1 MFSRL
6 SCVLRRVSVACELR
20 HKVSV
25 SLSISESRA
34 RGYPGSRARR
44 AALTGRVVWC
54 DGRYIRCTGQ
64 KRCNYEMS
72 CLLMSYDMSCTDCN
86 VTRLSSTTM
95 GKMLLGHNRVSGS
108 RDYEERVADT
118 ESKQE
123 YLPKHRK
130 TYPLRKRIH
139 MQPGN
144 FSSPGV
150 AKELEGT
157 SVDGVSPT
165 QAIAEQWGYQ
175 SNQDR
180 VREEAPQAERSEDSG
195 KENAKRTAVVPRA
208 VESRPRRLASLN
220 AEAVNNLLLERE
232 DCPPS
237 NRRCRRGPSCG
248 VECAENQP
256 EGKTSHPAKRRT
268 GSSGGSS
275 DGDVFTCTESDP
287 APAGCGWESGLAEL
301 PAKKRMASLNAAAFL
316 KLSNTRDVSAGR
328 RSRVEGEGKP
338 GKGSGGMRLSCPLA
352 GRRPRAKRKDPRS
365 GITVKLCPA
374 SGSGDGKGQ
383 RKEESAS
390 AGQHSSTLTMN
401 PDPPCPYA
409 DKTNG
414 YRHQLSML
422 VGSQA
427 MIQPKYQAVKEST
440 ASGAEFTQPV
450 APFQSHST
458 LTLLDNF
465 VSDPDHYG
473 FLPPEVCLAS
483 PMDDL
488 YLHYD
493 RSGLL
498 PIGCNSLHGC
508 PMCSAAF
515 PCCTPPDDEG
525 SLLISQSAM
534 PTGIPFS
541 HAPCGGSLCYV
552 GDATTLQCM
561 GMTGYDFCRMIHPS
575 LNRDVVQRTL
585 TSDRTNC
592 LHKLG
597 VKTDAYKSL
606 KPLSVT
612 IPVTGHPVSP
622 ANPVSGCPVPTAPP
636 AAEPVPHLQRS
647 GSDTPAT
654 SRPHTLSMLKL
665 SRECPQSSKPPSI
678 SKSSLRN
685 PACSPAQQSKAG
697 TGHTESK
704 QQRISRR
711 RATNGWLPVGEPYE
725 KPVYVVGEVELLI
738 RKCYPAVER
747 DGEVIKVR
755 DTVLLKS
762 GPRKK
767 SIPYVAKVSALWEDP
782 TSGELMMSLYW
793 YYRPEHIQGG
803 RNPSIHCENE
813 IFASRHQDEN
823 SVACIEEKCYVLT
836 FSEYCRFC
844 ALAKWREEGAPDH
857 RPVVPPSEEY
867 STPSHRK
874 VPENTD
880 PDLVFICRHV
890 YDFRH
895 GRTLKNPQ

>member
-1 MFSRL
+1 ML
-6 SCVLRRVSVACELR
+6 
-20 HKVSV
+20 HT
-25 SLSISESRA
+25 
-34 RGYPGSRARR
+34 GSS
-44 AALTGRVVWC
+44 
-54 DGRYIRCTGQ
+54 
-64 KRCNYEMS
+64 RCNYEMS
-72 CLLMSYDMSCTDCN
+72 CLLMSYDMNCTDCN
-86 VTRLSSTTM
+86 LTRLSSTTM
-95 GKMLLGHNRVSGS
+95 GKMMLGHNGVRGS
-108 RDYEERVADT
+108 RDYDERVADT
-118 ESKQE
+118 ES
-123 YLPKHRK
+123 KHRK
-130 TYPLRKRIH
+130 TYPLRKRMH
-139 MQPGN
+139 AQPGN

-157 SVDGVSPT
+157 SVDGMSPA
-165 QAIAEQWGYQ
+165 QDIVEQWDYQ
-175 SNQDR
+175 GNQDR
-180 VREEAPQAERSEDSG
+180 LGGQAPQAERSEDTG
-195 KENAKRTAVVPRA
+195 KENSKMAAVAPRA
-208 VESRPRRLASLN
+208 AESRPRRLASLN

-232 DCPPS
+232 DCPTS
-237 NRRCRRGPSCG
+237 NRRCRKGPSCG
-248 VECAENQP
+248 VEYAENRP
-256 EGKTSHPAKRRT
+256 EGRTGHPAKKRM
-268 GSSGGSS
+268 GSSGGSL
-275 DGDVFTCTESDP
+275 DGDVFTCTESEP
-287 APAGCGWESGLAEL
+287 APAGGGWESGLTDV

-316 KLSNTRDVSAGR
+316 KLSNTKDVSAGR
-328 RSRVEGEGKP
+328 RSRIDGENKP
-338 GKGSGGMRLSCPLA
+338 GKVTGGTRPSCPHPLA
-352 GRRPRAKRKDPRS
+352 GRRCPRAKRRDSRS
-365 GITVKLCPA
+365 DIATKLCL
-374 SGSGDGKGQ
+374 GTDSGDGEGQ
-383 RKEESAS
+383 RKEESTS
-390 AGQHSSTLTMN
+390 AGQHSSTLPIN
-401 PDPPCPYA
+401 ADLPCPYT

-414 YRHQLSML
+414 YFHRLSML

-427 MIQPKYQAVKEST
+427 MIQPKYQALEEST
-440 ASGAEFTQPV
+440 ASGAEFTQPM

-465 VSDPDHYG
+465 VSGPDHYE

-483 PMDDL
+483 PVDDL

-493 RSGLL
+493 RSDLL
-498 PIGCNSLHGC
+498 PIGCNSTHGC
-508 PMCSAAF
+508 HVCSAAF
-515 PCCTPPDDEG
+515 SCCTPPDDEG
-525 SLLISQSAM
+525 SLLISQSAV
-534 PTGIPFS
+534 PSGIPYS
-541 HAPCGGSLCYV
+541 HAPCGGALCYV
-552 GDATTLQCM
+552 GDTTTMQCM
-561 GMTGYDFCRMIHPS
+561 DMTGYDLCRVLHPS
-575 LNRDVVQRTL
+575 FNRDVVGRTL
-585 TSDRTNC
+585 TSNRTNC
-592 LHKLG
+592 LHELG
-597 VKTDAYKSL
+597 AKTDGYRSL

-622 ANPVSGCPVPTAPP
+622 ANPVSGCPVPPAPP
-636 AAEPVPHLQRS
+636 AAEPVPHLQRP

-665 SRECPQSSKPPSI
+665 SRECPQSSKPPNS

-685 PACSPAQQSKAG
+685 PASSPAQQTKAG
-697 TGHTESK
+697 TVHVESK
-704 QQRISRR
+704 QQRINRR

-738 RKCYPAVER
+738 RKCYPAVQR

-857 RPVVPPSEEY
+857 RPMVPPSEEY